1 MTNHI
6 TLPPEMAITRQAAIK
21 ALGPIKPANNN
32 TSSDFEYLN
41 AKRTNAGRNLPAYYL
56 VYFLLVDLLN
66 YKNLGQWEKVAW
78 SVPIDFYGKTFLIE
92 HRKMG
97 VGVFVPDAE
106 KEEDSAYQIVGYIQK
121 GVKAARP
128 FFDWLATQAVQ
139 KSLVNIENRSDSLFE
154 RYQFF
159 LNLYKSKEKEAVER
173 KNEKIIQ
180 EKESPHGYSTS
191 VFFPVWKIKTE
202 SHWLALATIDAFF
215 SWTEHIFIHMAILS
229 GKLKSANEV
238 AELANAEW
246 QVKFKTALSLSEKET
261 KIFFDKLMIIR
272 KEVRNFVSHGAF
284 GKQGEAFSFHSGA
297 GAVPVLLP
305 HHLRS
310 RKFRFGDSVDFDNS
324 LALSVVEEFIKHLW
338 SGERAPS
345 EIYIQSGLPLI
356 FTMALDGTYARA
368 MTSIEEMSIF
378 VDHLTHEVD
387 RSANMDW

>member
-1 MTNHI
+1 
-6 TLPPEMAITRQAAIK
+6 MAITRQSAIK

-32 TSSDFEYLN
+32 TPSDFEYFN

-56 VYFLLVDLLN
+56 VYFLLIDLLN

-78 SVPIDFYGKTFLIE
+78 SIPIDFYGKTFLIE

-106 KEEDSAYQIVGYIQK
+106 KEEDSAYQIVRYIQK
-121 GVKAARP
+121 GVKAASP

-180 EKESPHGYSTS
+180 EKDTPYGSSTS
-191 VFFPVWKIKTE
+191 FVFPVWKIKTE
-202 SHWLALATIDAFF
+202 SRWLALATIDAFF

-246 QVKFKTALSLSEKET
+246 QMKFKTALSLSEKET
-261 KIFFDKLMIIR
+261 KIFFDKLMTIR

-284 GKQGEAFSFHSGA
+284 GKQGEAFSFHSGT

-310 RKFRFGDSVDFDNS
+310 RKFRFGDSVEFDNS
-324 LALSVVEEFIKHLW
+324 SALSVVEEFIKHLW

-368 MTSIEEMSIF
+368 MTSIEEMSNF
-378 VDHLTHEVD
+378 VDHLTYEVD

>member
-1 MTNHI
+1 MNH
-6 TLPPEMAITRQAAIK
+6 LNFPPEMEITRQAAIK

-32 TSSDFEYLN
+32 TSSDFEYFN

-106 KEEDSAYQIVGYIQK
+106 KEEDSARQIVTHIQR
-121 GVKAARP
+121 GVMVAQP

-139 KSLVNIENRSDSLFE
+139 KSLVNVVNNSDSLFD
-154 RYQFF
+154 RYKF
-159 LNLYKSKEKEAVER
+159 LLNMYQSKAKEAFDCKDERIVE
-173 KNEKIIQ
+173 KGETLYG
-180 EKESPHGYSTS
+180 SWTS
-191 VFFPVWKIKTE
+191 VRSPAWKNKTE
-202 SHWLALATIDAFF
+202 ARWLALATIDAFF

-261 KIFFDKLMIIR
+261 KIFFDKLMTIR

-324 LALSVVEEFIKHLW
+324 SALSVVEEFIKHLW
-338 SGERAPS
+338 SGERAAS